1 MKLFENRKPTNH
13 AIGLMVALLVIL
25 TLTIAIIA
33 SAAANTP
40 QTPQPTDTSDLQGSA
55 SSSVEPAG
63 GDSSD
68 TQTGTEPTPL
78 VLVAPTAGGKLL
90 KSHATDMLV
99 WSPTM
104 NDYRTHAGVDISG
117 ELGAPVY
124 AVADGTIESVFT
136 DPFMGVCIR
145 IDHGDGIKSCYR
157 NLADVLPESM
167 VAGKNV
173 HAGEVI
179 GAIGETAIEEI
190 AEDVHLHFEL
200 TQNDVYL
207 DPADYL
213 TYEVSGD
220 TDYEG

>member
-33 SAAANTP
+33 SAAANTTNDP
-40 QTPQPTDTSDLQGSA
+40 APSTQGTPQSSTSSEPTPDASDA
-55 SSSVEPAG
+55 P
-63 GDSSD
+63 
-68 TQTGTEPTPL
+68 TGTEPAPL

-90 KSHATDMLV
+90 KSHATDVLV

-117 ELGAPVY
+117 ELGAPVF
-124 AVADGTIESVFT
+124 AVADGTVESVFT

-157 NLADVLPESM
+157 NLADVIPESM
-167 VAGKNV
+167 VAGKTV
-173 HAGEVI
+173 KAGDVI
-179 GAIGETAIEEI
+179 GAIGETAVEEI

-213 TYEVSGD
+213 TYEVSGE

>member
-33 SAAANTP
+33 SAAASTP
-40 QTPQPTDTSDLQGSA
+40 EDPQLSEPSGQQ
-55 SSSVEPAG
+55 SSS
-63 GDSSD
+63 DSSSEPSSD
-68 TQTGTEPTPL
+68 ASDKPTGTEPAPL
-78 VLVAPTAGGKLL
+78 VLVAPTSGGKLL
-90 KSHATDMLV
+90 KGHATEVLV

-117 ELGAPVY
+117 ELGAPVF

-136 DPFMGVCIR
+136 DPFMGVCVR

-157 NLADVLPESM
+157 NLADVIPESM
-167 VAGKNV
+167 VAGKSV
-173 HAGEVI
+173 KAGEVI
-179 GAIGETAIEEI
+179 GAIGETAVEEL
-190 AEDVHLHFEL
+190 AEEVHLHFEL

-207 DPADYL
+207 DPTEYL
-213 TYEVSGD
+213 TYEVSGG

>member
-40 QTPQPTDTSDLQGSA
+40 QEPQYTSDLQGSA
-55 SSSVEPAG
+55 SSSDEPTG

-68 TQTGTEPTPL
+68 TQAGTEPTPL

-90 KSHATDMLV
+90 KAHATDALV

-157 NLADVLPESM
+157 NLADVIPESIA
-167 VAGKNV
+167 AGKTV
-173 HAGEVI
+173 QAGQVI

>member
-25 TLTIAIIA
+25 TLTVAIIA
-33 SAAANTP
+33 SAAANKP
-40 QTPQPTDTSDLQGSA
+40 QTPQPSA
-55 SSSVEPAG
+55 PSGQQSSSSSSSEPTP
-63 GDSSD
+63 DSSD
-68 TQTGTEPTPL
+68 APTGTEPTPL
-78 VLVAPTAGGKLL
+78 VLVAPTSGGKLL
-90 KSHATDMLV
+90 KSHATDVLV

-117 ELGAPVY
+117 ELGAPVF
-124 AVADGTIESVFT
+124 AVADGTVESVFT

-157 NLADVLPESM
+157 NLADVIPESM
-167 VAGKNV
+167 VAGKSV
-173 HAGEVI
+173 KAGEVI
-179 GAIGETAIEEI
+179 GAIGETATEEI